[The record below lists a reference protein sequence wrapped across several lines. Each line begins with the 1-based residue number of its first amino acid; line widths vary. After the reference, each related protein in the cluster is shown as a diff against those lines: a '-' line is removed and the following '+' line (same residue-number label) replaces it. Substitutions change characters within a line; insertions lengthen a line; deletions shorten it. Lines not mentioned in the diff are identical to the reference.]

1 MNRLISSR
9 HSEHQRGITLIEI
22 LLCVSVL
29 IVLVSFALPSVS
41 GAALKSE
48 MKATAENVEHSI
60 HSARNLARLNEKPIA
75 VHFESVPYDRITF
88 SAPGSRRTDPSEA
101 LQEYRLPEGIELI
114 ALRESLVFDARGLI
128 DAPARITLV
137 SRADTTVSHTFDVD

>member
-1 MNRLISSR
+1 MNTLVSSR
-9 HSEHQRGITLIEI
+9 RSEHQRGITLIEI
-22 LLCVSVL
+22 LLCISVL

-60 HSARNLARLNEKPIA
+60 HSARNLARLNEKSIA

-88 SAPGSRRTDPSEA
+88 SAPGSHRTDPSAA

-114 ALRESLVFDARGLI
+114 PARESLVFDARGLV

-137 SRADTTVSHTFDVD
+137 ARADAAVSHTFDVN

>member
-1 MNRLISSR
+1 MNKLTSSR

-60 HSARNLARLNEKPIA
+60 HSARNLARLNEKPVA

-88 SAPGSRRTDPSEA
+88 SAPGSQRRDHSAA

-114 ALRESLVFDARGLI
+114 PARESLVFDGRGLI

-137 SRADTTVSHTFDVD
+137 ARADATVTHTFDVN